1 MKFSDFKN
9 GLNKE
14 FTFNSKINTADRRYR
29 DLDSILT
36 VVKNINST
44 IVLEDVLAIVLTH
57 AIEISRAGRGF
68 IVLADESGNLE
79 FKLGLDGKGNKL
91 PEKYFR
97 ISQSVADDV
106 FTTGKSRF
114 IEGAQEIEGHI
125 PTKSIRELSLQT
137 ILCAPLIAD
146 NTKIGVIYVDNKKF
160 TNVKNREITFTF
172 EILAEHASSAIRN
185 AQLFNKIRGAK
196 KKSEISQDIKMNFM
210 AQMSHEVRTPL
221 NTIINFSQLLKD
233 ELRSDVPPEIKS
245 SLDLIESSGMRIIK
259 NFDLL
264 LNMAEL
270 NAGTYEFKPKI
281 MDLFEKIILPVFNE
295 YKSLAWDK
303 KLEFK
308 INRGTASLETEG
320 DEYTL
325 LLLFSNLVSNAIK
338 FTVSGSV
345 EIKII
350 PIKEINK
357 ISVELRDTGIGISS
371 EFLENLSIQN
381 VAASNYNGTTGIG
394 LKLAMKYAEMN
405 NVEFNITSQKGLGT
419 SITLLFN
426 SL

>member
-57 AIEISRAGRGF
+57 AIEISRAERGF

-270 NAGTYEFKPKI
+270 NTGTYEFKPKI

-345 EIKII
+345 EIKIT

>member
-57 AIEISRAGRGF
+57 AIEISRAERGF

-264 LNMAEL
+264 LNMSEL
-270 NAGTYEFKPKI
+270 NTGTYEFKPKI